1 MGNKIYAA
9 SFCRNGI
16 LGGSL
21 SVEDEGVRYRTGKVT
36 VPAQFRNLLMRYED
50 IAEVVPDSLGIL
62 PTVSL
67 KMRDGESYRFL
78 VFGRKSFCED
88 VNSHK

>member
-1 MGNKIYAA
+1 MKNKLYIA

-21 SVEDEGVRYRTGKVT
+21 SVEDEGVRFRTGKVT
-36 VPAQFRNLLMRYED
+36 VPSQFRNLLLKYED
-50 IAEVVPDSLGIL
+50 ISEVVPDSLGIL

-67 KMRDGESYRFL
+67 KMKDGESYKFL
-78 VFGRKSFCED
+78 VFGRKNFCED
-88 VNSHK
+88 VNTNK